1 MAAGFESP
9 AESGRA
15 AGIALDF
22 PASDSPSKVPRR
34 IRQRL
39 LENSPPPSSS
49 TLEEIETKLKEAD
62 LRRQQFH
69 EWLSNKARPKPRSP
83 SWSSQEE
90 DLAQRL
96 EAKLSAAEQKRL
108 SILAKAQMRL
118 AKLDELRQAAKT
130 GVEMRFEKEREKLGT
145 KVESRVQQAELNRTL
160 LLKAYLQRRAAARER
175 TTQSLLQRKLR
186 EKKYRER
193 IHTAICQKR
202 AAAEKK
208 RLGFLE
214 AEKTRARARV
224 MQARRVAK
232 SVCHQREIERRKMID
247 RLEDRLQRAKRQR
260 AEYLRQRGGLY
271 GSARVNWS
279 KMHKHGDFL
288 SRKLARCWRR
298 FLRSRKTTFALAKAY
313 EALEISEK
321 SVKSMPF
328 EQLAARIESAATLQ
342 TVKAL
347 MDRLESRLTLSQPS
361 SSSLNDIDHLLNRLA
376 SPNRRRKSSNV
387 TRSRGAKKGLPN
399 KETKSSETIK
409 LLRYPA
415 RVVLCAYMILGHP
428 DAVFNEQGEREI
440 ALAESAANFVRKFEV
455 LVKIIL
461 NGPSESNSP
470 SFSRQSSPD
479 STSSEGNQE
488 YSQLPCRQTFR
499 TQLVTFDVAWCSY
512 LYQFIVWKTKDARSL
527 EDDLVRAAC
536 HLELSMMQTC
546 KLTPEGESIDLTH
559 DMRAIQKQVSEDQ
572 RLLREKVLHLSGNAG
587 IKRMECALSD
597 TRSKY
602 FESKENGS
610 PGVPPVAHISSS
622 TPSSPDEP
630 LALVSEQRS
639 RVEGS
644 ASSNGVVRSLFKDV
658 SSPPNV
664 GPVTSENRDGSPG
677 VPPVAHI
684 SSSTPSS
691 PDEPLALVSEQR
703 SLVEGSASSNGVV
716 RSLFKDVSSQPKVG
730 PVTSENRDGQLGTST
745 REKLITENELLV
757 NEIVHGSHHSF
768 AEHLGIESEDENSIK
783 AKIKETMEKAFWD
796 GIAESMK
803 QDEPD
808 YSRIIQ
814 LVKEVRDELCEMA
827 PQSWKQEIHDSI
839 DLDILSQVLKSGIH
853 DMDYLGRI
861 LEYALATLQKL
872 SAPANE
878 DEMKKTHKNLL
889 NELSEIAQAND
900 KLNSSFVIAVVKG
913 LRFVLEQIQ
922 TLKREISKARIRLME
937 PLIKGP
943 AGFEYLQKAFAD
955 RYGHPSDAVRS
966 LPQTLQWLASVKDN
980 SEQEWEEHMDSLSAL
995 KTRPTSSSQ
1004 GLPPVTFLRTG
1015 GSVRMAGNQ
1024 VLPFPG
1030 PEISGTG
1037 EEPQLECHGEKIDLL
1052 VRLGLLKLV
1061 SGIEGITPDNL
1072 PETLKLNFSRLRGVQ
1087 SQLQKIIVIATSML
1101 VLRQILLSEKSA
1113 TSPTEVEHIVAD
1125 ASRRVSEL
1133 LEHVADAGI
1142 AEIVETAIG
1151 LLPSGSGDDINSND
1165 RLRSRKGMMASMLS
1179 KSLRDGD
1186 PVFSRVVRAVYLA
1199 ARAAVFCASSPHGNK
1214 MVEMALRRVGAAI
1227 LSGQV
1232 MAMAGVLAVVAT
1244 VSARVHGPWYACLV
1258 ENM

>member
-186 EKKYRER
+186 EKKYREC

-361 SSSLNDIDHLLNRLA
+361 SSSLNNIDHLLNRLA

-572 RLLREKVLHLSGNAG
+572 RLLWEKVLHLSGNAG
-587 IKRMECALSD
+587 IERMECALSV

-610 PGVPPVAHISSS
+610 SGVPPVAHISSS

-630 LALVSEQRS
+630 LASVSKQRS
-639 RVEGS
+639 LIEGS
-644 ASSNGVVRSLFKDV
+644 ASSNRVVRSLFKDV

-684 SSSTPSS
+684 SFSTPSS

-703 SLVEGSASSNGVV
+703 SRVEGSASSNGVV

-768 AEHLGIESEDENSIK
+768 AEHLDIESEDENSIK

-966 LPQTLQWLASVKDN
+966 LPQTLEWLASVKDN

-1030 PEISGTG
+1030 PEISGKG